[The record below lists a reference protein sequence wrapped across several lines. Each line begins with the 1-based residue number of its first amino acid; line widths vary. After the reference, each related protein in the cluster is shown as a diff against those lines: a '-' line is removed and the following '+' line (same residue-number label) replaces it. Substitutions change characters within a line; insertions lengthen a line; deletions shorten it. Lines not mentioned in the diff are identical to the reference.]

1 VSESDR
7 MIAGNRRD
15 SRVLAGLIT
24 RRDGMAAILEQI
36 EAGHVPSFIHPA
48 SSPTALAANLRSEI
62 QVLETRI
69 AWVRLNTEQKGTTN
83 D

>member
-1 VSESDR
+1 MTEADR

-24 RRDGMAAILEQI
+24 RRDGLADLLTQI
-36 EAGHVPSFIHPA
+36 EAGNTPAFLHPSSDPE
-48 SSPTALAANLRSEI
+48 ALARSLRSEI

-69 AWVRLNTEQKGTTN
+69 AWVRTNTEQKGTT
-83 D
+83 DD